1 MNSAIYTGIVRHR
14 RFSPVGHDFTY
25 PVYMLALDLD
35 ELDGMQSLRPWFN
48 PNGRGLLG
56 FSRSDYLFDKT
67 TPIKQAVIDQAVEL
81 GCEQAIERVL
91 MLCQVRCLGVYF
103 SPVNF
108 YYLYDQQGM
117 HSVLAEVNNTPWG
130 EKHCYL
136 IPAHEPD
143 FEHPK
148 AFHVSPFMNL
158 DMNYRWAIEPPADK
172 LRIHIENWREDKL
185 FDATLTLQR
194 REFCPQQLRRTLR
207 QWPAMSLSI
216 VKGIYWQALRLFL
229 KAVPFQP
236 HPGR

>member
-14 RFSPVGHDFTY
+14 RFAPVGHEFTY

-35 ELDGMQSLRPWFN
+35 ELDTMQQLRPWFN
-48 PNGRGLLG
+48 PNGRALLG
-56 FSRSDYLFDKT
+56 FSRTDYLFDKT
-67 TPIKQAVIDQAVEL
+67 TPIKQAVINQAREL
-81 GCEQAIERVL
+81 GCEKTIDRVL

-108 YYLYDQQGM
+108 YYLYDDQGM

-136 IPAHEPD
+136 IPAHIAD

-148 AFHVSPFMNL
+148 AFHVSPFMDL
-158 DMNYRWAIEPPADK
+158 EMNYRWAIEPPAEK
-172 LRIHIENWREDKL
+172 LRIHIENWRENKL
-185 FDATLTLQR
+185 FDATMTLQR
-194 REFCPQQLRRTLR
+194 LEFCPQQLRRTLR

-216 VKGIYWQALRLFL
+216 IKGIYWQALRLFL

>member
-1 MNSAIYTGIVRHR
+1 MNSAIYTGMVRHR
-14 RFSPVGHDFTY
+14 RFSPVAHDFTY

-35 ELDGMQSLRPWFN
+35 EIEHLANQSRWFSTTSWAALRFKRN
-48 PNGRGLLG
+48 
-56 FSRSDYLFDKT
+56 DYLFDT
-67 TPIKQAVIDQAVEL
+67 SSPIKAAVIAQAESL
-81 GCEQAIERVL
+81 GCTQPIERVL
-91 MLCQVRCLGVYF
+91 MLCQVRSLGLYF

-108 YYLYDQQGM
+108 YYLYHGDEL
-117 HSVLAEVNNTPWG
+117 HSMLAEVNNTPWG

-136 IPAHEPD
+136 IPAHAPD

-172 LRIHIENWREDKL
+172 LRIHIENWRDQKL

-194 REFCPQQLRRTLR
+194 REFCAAELRRTLK
-207 QWPAMSLSI
+207 QWPAMSFSI
-216 VKGIYWQALRLFL
+216 IKGIYWQALRLFM
-229 KAVPFQP
+229 KAVPFQA

>member
-1 MNSAIYTGIVRHR
+1 MRSAIYAGKVRHR
-14 RFSPVGHDFTY
+14 RFSPVGHDFSY

-35 ELDGMQSLRPWFN
+35 ELEQMNHLTPWFN
-48 PNGRGLLG
+48 PSGASLLR
-56 FSRSDYLFDKT
+56 FNRRDYLFDKS
-67 TPIKQAVIDQAVEL
+67 TPIKQAAIAQARAL
-81 GCEQAIERVL
+81 GCEHDIDRVL
-91 MLCQVRCLGVYF
+91 LLCQVRCLGLYF

-108 YYLYDQQGM
+108 YYLYQGDEL
-117 HSVLAEVNNTPWG
+117 HSMLAEVNNTPWG

-136 IPAHEPD
+136 IPAHTPD

-158 DMNYRWAIEPPADK
+158 DMNYRWAIEPPETT

-185 FDATLTLQR
+185 FDATLTLHR
-194 REFCPQQLRRTLR
+194 REFCAVELRRTLK
-207 QWPAMSLSI
+207 QWPAMTFSI

>member
-1 MNSAIYTGIVRHR
+1 VNSAIYTGVVRHR
-14 RFSPVGHDFTY
+14 RFSPVGHDFNY

-35 ELDGMQSLRPWFN
+35 EIDALTELSPWFKTR
-48 PNGRGLLG
+48 GFGLLR
-56 FSRSDYLFDKT
+56 FKREDYLFNKT
-67 TPIKQAVIDQAVEL
+67 LPIKQAVI
-81 GCEQAIERVL
+81 EQAIELGCAHTITQVL
-91 MLCQVRCLGVYF
+91 MLCQVRCLGLYF

-108 YYLYDQQGM
+108 YYLYDNNGM

-136 IPAHEPD
+136 IPTHTPD

-158 DMNYRWAIEPPADK
+158 DMNYRWAIEPPEKK
-172 LRIHIENWREDKL
+172 LRIHIENWRENKL
-185 FDATLTLQR
+185 FDATLSLQR
-194 REFCPQQLRRTLR
+194 REFCAAELRRTLK
-207 QWPAMSLSI
+207 QWPAMTFSI

-229 KAVPFQP
+229 KAIPFQP

>member
-1 MNSAIYTGIVRHR
+1 MIRHR

-25 PVYMLALDLD
+25 PIYMLCLDLD
-35 ELDGMQSLRPWFN
+35 ELDNITNMKPWFN
-48 PNGRGLLG
+48 PAGRGLLR
-56 FSRSDYLFDKT
+56 FKRQDYLFDKHSA
-67 TPIKQAVIDQAVEL
+67 IKQAVIDQAKSL
-81 GCEQAIERVL
+81 GCTQQISRVY
-91 MLCQVRCLGVYF
+91 MLCQVRCLGLYF

-108 YYLYDQQGM
+108 YYLYDEQGL
-117 HSVLAEVNNTPWG
+117 HSMLAEVNNTPWG

-148 AFHVSPFMNL
+148 AFHVSPFMDLN
-158 DMNYRWAIEPPADK
+158 MNYRWAIEPPAEK
-172 LRIHIENWREDKL
+172 LRIHIENWRDEKL

-194 REFCPQQLRRTLR
+194 REFSAQQLRRTLI
-207 QWPAMSLSI
+207 QWPAMSFSI

-229 KAVPFQP
+229 KAIPFQP